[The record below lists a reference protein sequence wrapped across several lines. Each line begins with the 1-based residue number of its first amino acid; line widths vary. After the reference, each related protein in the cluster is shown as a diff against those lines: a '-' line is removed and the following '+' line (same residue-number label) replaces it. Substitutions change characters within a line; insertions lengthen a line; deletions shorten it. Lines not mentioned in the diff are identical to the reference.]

1 MVNTPKSIAF
11 LYTCN
16 EQFKTIIYNMKYLG
30 KDLTKYEK
38 DLYEEEYKTDE
49 KVKKKIQVTEKIF
62 HDHKQEDNTFNISV
76 KI

>member
-16 EQFKTIIYNMKYLG
+16 EQFKTITYNMKYLG

-49 KVKKKIQVTEKIF
+49 KVKKKI
-62 HDHKQEDNTFNISV
+62 
-76 KI
+76 